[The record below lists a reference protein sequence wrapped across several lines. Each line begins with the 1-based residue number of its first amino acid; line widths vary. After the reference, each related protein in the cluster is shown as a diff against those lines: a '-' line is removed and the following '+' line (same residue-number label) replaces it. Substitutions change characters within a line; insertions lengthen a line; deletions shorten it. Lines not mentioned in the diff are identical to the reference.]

1 MVAKAFT
8 SSVSTIVKCQSSS
21 GISLTA
27 ASLAPTRWTYSCSS
41 MSPCTPICRVKAT
54 CICLAVRTSLL
65 SFGGFSSLAPS
76 AGPPPARPRARQAA
90 RQANLPVSGRM
101 AVSAPGP
108 KGTGPGLDAG
118 GNRKL
123 MAAARPD
130 ALLQAVL
137 LAEAVDAAA
146 RIHDLLLARVERVA
160 VRADFDFEVRPERRA
175 RLEGIA
181 TAASHRDL
189 GVFWVNGVFHGD
201 VPVPWSVGSRSL
213 RAQTATFKMSP
224 DAPRRRP

>member
-1 MVAKAFT
+1 MA
-8 SSVSTIVKCQSSS
+8 
-21 GISLTA
+21 IS
-27 ASLAPTRWTYSCSS
+27 AS
-41 MSPCTPICRVKAT
+41 
-54 CICLAVRTSLL
+54 
-65 SFGGFSSLAPS
+65 
-76 AGPPPARPRARQAA
+76 
-90 RQANLPVSGRM
+90 
-101 AVSAPGP
+101 GP

-118 GNRKL
+118 EAGKL
-123 MAAARPD
+123 ATVRRPD
-130 ALLQAVL
+130 GLLQAVL

-160 VRADFDFEVRPERRA
+160 VRADFDLQVRPERRA

-181 TAASHRDL
+181 TAASHRNL
-189 GVFWVNGVFHGD
+189 GVLRVNGVFHGD